1 MSLPVPN
8 LDDRRFQDI
17 VDEAKR
23 MIPRF
28 CPEWTNHNLSD
39 PGVALIE
46 LFAWMTELT
55 LFRLNQVP
63 DRQFTQFLNLV
74 GITPFPARPATAS
87 LTFWLSA
94 VPDEPVLVPAGTEVG
109 TADGSGSVVFATVD
123 DLRIDQPELTAALT
137 GNGEEGLRDVLA
149 ELRYDRD
156 TVACFPSQPVRPDD
170 AFYLGFD
177 RSLAGQAIELLFD
190 TAASGVG
197 LDPQRPPIRWEAWTG
212 EYWVPA
218 TVHSDD
224 TGGLNRNGTVVLMVP
239 RLHEPLNLANQRR
252 WWLRVRL
259 VEAAADQPTY
269 ATTPQVRSVQAS
281 CLGGTV
287 RAEHSELITGEV
299 LGRASGEAGLTFTLA
314 HRPVLPRRADEVI
327 VVTADAQAADALA
340 GHSQVT
346 TWTEVADFSASG
358 PDDRHV
364 TWDEGAGL
372 VRFGPAVRYP
382 DGSIR
387 HHGAVPPSGGTVT
400 VARYRHGGG
409 SAGNVGA
416 GTLTSMRVGI
426 PFVDRVENLLVARGG
441 VDPEAVAN
449 VKERGPLS
457 LRAGERAVTAGDYE
471 RLALE
476 STTEVARARC
486 LPARNAGEPVRVLLV
501 PRVPGTADTHTMD
514 DFALGDALYQTVQ
527 SHLDARRVIG
537 STVELTAP
545 YYVGLSVV
553 TMVRAAAGRPPTLV
567 RQRVL
572 DALYAHLSP
581 VPDDAGTRAGWTWDT
596 PITTG
601 AITALVAEL
610 DGVAGVDELVCF
622 EVDLRS
628 GQRLGD
634 PIELL
639 ALDERT
645 LPLGAKHRVVVR

>member
-39 PGVALIE
+39 PGVALVE

-55 LFRLNQVP
+55 LYRLNQVP

-74 GITPFPARPATAS
+74 GIAPFPARPAS
-87 LTFWLSA
+87 VPLTFWLSA
-94 VPDEPVLVPAGTEVG
+94 VPEEPVLVPAGTEVATAEG
-109 TADGSGSVVFATVD
+109 ADGGVVFATVD
-123 DLRIDQPELTAALT
+123 DLRIDQPALAAALT
-137 GNGEEGLRDVLA
+137 GNGEDNLRDVLP

-156 TVACFPSQPVRPDD
+156 AVACFPSQPVRPED

-177 RSLAGQAIELLFD
+177 RSLAGQVIELSFD

-212 EYWVPA
+212 EFWVPA

-224 TGGLNRNGTVVLMVP
+224 TGGLNRDGTVVLMVP
-239 RLHEPLNLANQRR
+239 RLHEPLTLANQRR

-269 ATTPQVRSVQAS
+269 ATTPLVRNVRAA

-287 RAEHSELITGEV
+287 RAEHSELVVDEV
-299 LGRASGEAGLTFTLA
+299 LGRATGEAGMTFSLA
-314 HRPVLPRRADEVI
+314 HAPVLPRRDDEFVL
-327 VVTADAQAADALA
+327 VA
-340 GHSQVT
+340 GGGTGTDGVARL
-346 TWTEVADFSASG
+346 WREVPDFSASG
-358 PDDRHV
+358 PDDTHV
-364 TWDEGAGL
+364 VWDDAAG
-372 VRFGPAVRYP
+372 VIRFGPAVRYP
-382 DGSIR
+382 DGTVR
-387 HHGAVPPSGGTVT
+387 HHGAVPPSGATIS

-416 GTLTSMRVGI
+416 GTLTMMRVGI
-426 PFVDRVENLLVARGG
+426 PFVDRVENLAPARGG
-441 VDPEAVAN
+441 VDPEAVDN
-449 VKERGPLS
+449 VKERGPLT
-457 LRAGERAVTAGDYE
+457 LRAGERAVTAGDFE

-486 LPARNAGEPVRVLLV
+486 LPATRPGEPVRVLLV
-501 PRVPGTADTHTMD
+501 PRLAAPPDLHTID
-514 DFALGDALYQTVQ
+514 DFALDDRLYQTVQ
-527 SHLDARRVIG
+527 RYLDERRVIG
-537 STVELTAP
+537 SVVELTAP

-553 TMVRAAAGRPPTLV
+553 TMVRAATGRPPTLV

-581 VPDDAGTRAGWTWDT
+581 VPSPDGSHAGWAW
-596 PITTG
+596 G
-601 AITALVAEL
+601 APVTSAGLTNLVAEL

-634 PIELL
+634 PIDLL
-639 ALDERT
+639 SLDERT